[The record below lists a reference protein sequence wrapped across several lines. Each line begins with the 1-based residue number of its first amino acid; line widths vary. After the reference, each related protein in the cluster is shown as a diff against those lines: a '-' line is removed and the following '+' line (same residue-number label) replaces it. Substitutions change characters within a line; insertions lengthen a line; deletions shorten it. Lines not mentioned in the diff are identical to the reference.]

1 MCIRQYIGLAAAGYK
16 PGRTRIF
23 SRAEHNGQQ
32 SVLVIDSSDGV
43 LVLHTSRQRYLT
55 RDDNLRHQSNFTA
68 KISTPEMRVLW
79 QSGEFPGNHVSHS
92 FAQYVVFDNG
102 TPVCAD
108 HGDAYPRGFTLN
120 VETGQDRA
128 REQNFFPFSGAI
140 GDNTTNAVPGGLG
153 VSASSYLFLG
163 ASSPQEGGDSLKK
176 ANAFLAVIPKSG
188 GQAQI
193 QWLTSLPA
201 GGQDFV
207 NDVRLVQVNNNT
219 FVAMWQVTHPGKNFY
234 RFDELQYAVFNG
246 QGQQV
251 GVAGDNDNV
260 WTTFHSGVSLKAQLD
275 SSGNPA
281 MQVQLP
287 FWLR

>member
-120 VETGQDRA
+120 
-128 REQNFFPFSGAI
+128 
-140 GDNTTNAVPGGLG
+140 GDNTTNAAPGGLG

-163 ASSPQEGGDSLKK
+163 ASSPQKGGDSLKK

-260 WTTFHSGVSLKAQLD
+260 WITFHSGVSLKAQLD